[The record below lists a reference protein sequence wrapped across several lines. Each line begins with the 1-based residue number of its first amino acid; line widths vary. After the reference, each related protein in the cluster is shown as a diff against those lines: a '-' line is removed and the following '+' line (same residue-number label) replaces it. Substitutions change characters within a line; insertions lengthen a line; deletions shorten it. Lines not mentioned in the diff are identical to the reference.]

1 MNYQK
6 SYLKYKKKYLALK
19 DQYGG
24 TLLDDIS
31 NADKNIRKLESF
43 SISIPLDIISKLKA
57 ALDDLNRFYES
68 QGIRTQQL
76 QETLSEEEREK
87 RQIPFVFVKC
97 LWINF
102 YKKICDE
109 ITNFHRSIMNEH
121 DDSKLI
127 RDQDINLKLQAI
139 HNLLLREW
147 DYYLPPAIEDI
158 YLPPNNLEESMLYN
172 QRYASFHRLTIIP
185 VILGF
190 NGVPRFVGDTIIPFD
205 ESMEEIIFQ
214 INKETTG
221 NKIIEELNSSFTS
234 WPDYDI
240 EGIHIIIN
248 KMEELFKDKKYSD
261 LQEFFNKNEIGFI
274 NLVIKSEYNDS
285 IVSYYNL
292 SVEKE

>member
-19 DQYGG
+19 NQYGG

-31 NADKNIRKLESF
+31 NANKNIRELASY
-43 SISIPLDIISKLKA
+43 SISIPSDIMSKLKA
-57 ALDDLNRFYES
+57 ALDDLNRFYEA
-68 QGIRTQQL
+68 QGIRTLQL

-87 RQIPFVFVKC
+87 RQIPFIFVKC

-109 ITNFHRSIMNEH
+109 ITAFHSSIMSQN

-147 DYYLPPAIEDI
+147 NYYLPPAIEDI
-158 YLPPNNLEESMLYN
+158 YLPPNNLQRQMLIS
-172 QRYASFHRLTIIP
+172 QTTTP

-190 NGVPRFVGDTIIPFD
+190 NDVPRFVRKTIIPFD
-205 ESMEEIIFQ
+205 ESMEQIIFE
-214 INKETTG
+214 INRETTG
-221 NKIIEELNSSFTS
+221 NQIIQMVFPRIHYWS
-234 WPDYDI
+234 DYNI

-261 LQEFFNKNEIGFI
+261 LQNFFQLNEIYFV
-274 NLVIKSEYNDS
+274 NLIIKTEFNDS
-285 IVSYYNL
+285 EVSYYNL
-292 SVEKE
+292 GEVEE